1 MRRRYSFRLM
11 VRLLGAVIWGTLRLT
26 GKLLRTR
33 LGLLMLLGAGLWLGV
48 RSITGTA
55 LRVATFNIRDF
66 GAQTDRVRLSALLRD
81 TEADIL
87 ALQELRDPQVLTQ
100 VAQDLSE
107 KTSRHYQV
115 AVSDCGGRRGL
126 HLGFLYD
133 ADAVRLDALR
143 EFPELRTDQGGSCS
157 QGDRAGLLGVF
168 SARSGLRRV
177 QTHLLTVHFPAG
189 GDLPQIEKRQQLW
202 DRAVQ
207 ILGALRASGAE
218 RVMLLGDVNSTDYLE
233 DRASERT
240 AIARRLDAAKLS
252 LLTEDLRCSA
262 YWQPRAGGQLV
273 PSVLDHVVASPELS
287 VRSEPS
293 PHGLCAQLGCEPTAQ
308 APADFAAVSDHCP
321 IVLTVR

>member
-115 AVSDCGGRRGL
+115 AVSDCGGGGACTWAFCTMRMRCDSTRCASFPSCGRIKGEAARKGIGRDCSGCFRRG
-126 HLGFLYD
+126 
-133 ADAVRLDALR
+133 AAC
-143 EFPELRTDQGGSCS
+143 GGC
-157 QGDRAGLLGVF
+157 RH
-168 SARSGLRRV
+168 
-177 QTHLLTVHFPAG
+177 T
-189 GDLPQIEKRQQLW
+189 
-202 DRAVQ
+202 
-207 ILGALRASGAE
+207 
-218 RVMLLGDVNSTDYLE
+218 
-233 DRASERT
+233 
-240 AIARRLDAAKLS
+240 
-252 LLTEDLRCSA
+252 C
-262 YWQPRAGGQLV
+262 
-273 PSVLDHVVASPELS
+273 
-287 VRSEPS
+287 
-293 PHGLCAQLGCEPTAQ
+293 
-308 APADFAAVSDHCP
+308 
-321 IVLTVR
+321 